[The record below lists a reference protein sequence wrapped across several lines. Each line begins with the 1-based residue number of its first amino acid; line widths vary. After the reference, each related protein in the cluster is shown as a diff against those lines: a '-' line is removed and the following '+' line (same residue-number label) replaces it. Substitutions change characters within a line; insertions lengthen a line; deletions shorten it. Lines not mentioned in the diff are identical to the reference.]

1 MATLFPIHLNL
12 EGQRVLV
19 VGGGQVALRKV
30 ELLLDAGAR
39 ITVVSPQI
47 CPDLDS
53 IEGLDVRR
61 RPFEPDDLDGCM
73 IAIAATDDAEVN
85 RKIVREAHK
94 RRVLVNVVDQPEL
107 CDFYVP
113 ASIRRRRLC
122 VAISTGGASPSLA
135 RRLRRELERQFPAE
149 YGQFL
154 DLLAEMRQTVLDRID
169 SEDARREVF
178 AQISSEAMFSVLQQ
192 RGSAGAREAMLEKI
206 EEGWPGD
213 Q

>member
-1 MATLFPIHLNL
+1 MPTLFPIHLNL

-39 ITVVSPQI
+39 ITVVSPKI

-53 IEGLDVRR
+53 IEGLNVQR
-61 RPFEPDDLDGCM
+61 RPFEPDDINGCM
-73 IAIAATDDAEVN
+73 IAIAATDDAKVN
-85 RKIVREAHK
+85 RMVVREARKH
-94 RRVLVNVVDQPEL
+94 RVLVNVVDQPEL

-113 ASIRRRRLC
+113 ASIRRHRLC

-135 RRLRRELERQFPAE
+135 RRLRMQLERQFPVE
-149 YGQFL
+149 YEQFL
-154 DLLAEMRQTVLDRID
+154 DLLAETRKVVLDRIA
-169 SEDARREVF
+169 SEDTRRKVF
-178 AQISSEAMFSVLQQ
+178 AQISSEAMFSLLQQ
-192 RGSAGAREAMLEKI
+192 RGPVAAREAMFDKI
-206 EEGWPGD
+206 KEGWLGD

>member
-1 MATLFPIHLNL
+1 MATLFPMHLNL

-47 CPDLDS
+47 CRDFDS
-53 IEGLDVRR
+53 IEGLDVQR

-85 RKIVREAHK
+85 RKIVREARK
-94 RRVLVNVVDQPEL
+94 RSVLVNVVDQPEL

-135 RRLRRELERQFPAE
+135 RRLRRELERQFPVE

-154 DLLAEMRQTVLDRID
+154 ELLAEMRQTVLDRIA
-169 SEDARREVF
+169 SKDARRKIF
-178 AQISSEAMFSVLQQ
+178 ARISSEEMFSLLQQ
-192 RGSAGAREAMLEKI
+192 RGPAAARKAMFDKI
-206 EEGWPGD
+206 KDERLGD

>member
-1 MATLFPIHLNL
+1 
-12 EGQRVLV
+12 
-19 VGGGQVALRKV
+19 
-30 ELLLDAGAR
+30 
-39 ITVVSPQI
+39 
-47 CPDLDS
+47 
-53 IEGLDVRR
+53 
-61 RPFEPDDLDGCM
+61 M

-85 RKIVREAHK
+85 RMVVREARK

-113 ASIRRRRLC
+113 ASIRRQRLC

-135 RRLRRELERQFPAE
+135 KRLRRELERQFPVE

-154 DLLAEMRQTVLDRID
+154 ELLAEMRQTVLDRVA

-178 AQISSEAMFSVLQQ
+178 AQISSEEMFRLLQQ
-192 RGSAGAREAMLEKI
+192 RGPVAAREAMFDKI
-206 EEGWPGD
+206 KGGWLGN